1 MKTKE
6 QIIKIL
12 EENIILC
19 DKSISLWKSLKN
31 YPTEYILNH
40 IKINEEQK
48 RLINREILKLKEQD

>member
-6 QIIKIL
+6 QVIKIL
-12 EENIILC
+12 EENIIIC

-31 YPTEYILNH
+31 YPTEDILNH

-48 RLINREILKLKEQD
+48 RLINKEILKLKEQD

>member
-6 QIIKIL
+6 QVIKLL
-12 EENIILC
+12 EENIIIC

-31 YPTEYILNH
+31 YPTEDILNH

>member
-6 QIIKIL
+6 QVIKLL

-31 YPTEYILNH
+31 YPTEDILNH